1 MKVFHN
7 LSVNFLNNKYWL
19 QKIAQM
25 ILNGPN
31 LLNKGRIRRKV
42 IMKIKGK
49 VYVNFKLKIEKTV
62 ALNLSP
68 NDN

>member
-1 MKVFHN
+1 
-7 LSVNFLNNKYWL
+7 
-19 QKIAQM
+19 M